1 MSYTFKN
8 IHYWEY
14 VEGLNNWYSGQYVTH
29 FLKKKQNTL
38 INRKANCMGQL
49 VYPLP
54 TFTWV
59 EGMNE
64 AKLDF
69 VSSVGCSNQ
78 KNLSCGKLGYFL
90 EEHMTTA
97 RMAAD

>member
-1 MSYTFKN
+1 MSKAWITDILDNMSHTSWKR
-8 IHYWEY
+8 
-14 VEGLNNWYSGQYVTH
+14 SKTH
-29 FLKKKQNTL
+29 WSTEK
-38 INRKANCMGQL
+38 GQL

-64 AKLDF
+64 AKLEF

-78 KNLSCGKLGYFL
+78 KNPSFGKLGYFL

>member
-1 MSYTFKN
+1 
-8 IHYWEY
+8 
-14 VEGLNNWYSGQYVTH
+14 
-29 FLKKKQNTL
+29 
-38 INRKANCMGQL
+38 MGQL